1 MEVRKNY
8 VIVDFLGFPLD
19 TEQRAI
25 GWEPQSEQPI
35 DEGDS
40 TQTSLHMNPAESE
53 SIGGFGSQNRVRVQ
67 HWRRARRLTS
77 DVCVP
82 SLPPPSPEPTPT
94 L

>member
-35 DEGDS
+35 DEGEPNQNPLGDS
-40 TQTSLHMNPAESE
+40 GPRTVSGS
-53 SIGGFGSQNRVRVQ
+53 SIGVERDG
-67 HWRRARRLTS
+67 
-77 DVCVP
+77 
-82 SLPPPSPEPTPT
+82 
-94 L
+94 